1 MAYKIQYD
9 VNNSWRIRRRSSKK
23 ISGNQI
29 IVMFLLLIAILTAL
43 FTDAHKYLI
52 DFLIPGDN
60 AVTIKAVHVF
70 SEEVRAGQSFYDA
83 LVTFCRVVLFGAKG

>member
-1 MAYKIQYD
+1 MAYKIQYNI
-9 VNNSWRIRRRSSKK
+9 NNSMRIKRRPFKK
-23 ISGNQI
+23 ISGKRI
-29 IVMFLLLIAILTAL
+29 LLLFVLLILTLTAL
-43 FTDAHKYLI
+43 FTDVHRYLI

-60 AVTIKAVHVF
+60 AVTLKAVHVF